1 MGTNDRH
8 VTSEWGLFARA
19 VHALSAGGPEAC
31 GVVHLRSQAGSLNP
45 PEQEVTRGGTL
56 ELLAALAAEP
66 PPVETLTHAAAI
78 QGRFWLSPLVEKL
91 TRRRTTYA
99 GIAAPTM
106 IVVGDSTP
114 SGSSTPSS
122 SSDAPMPAAS

>member
-8 VTSEWGLFARA
+8 VTSAWGLFARA
-19 VHALSAGGPEAC
+19 IHALSAGGPEAC
-31 GVVHLRSQAGSLNP
+31 GVVHLLSQAGSLNP

-78 QGRFWLSPLVEKL
+78 QGRFWLSQLVEKL
-91 TRRRTTYA
+91 TRADSPFT
-99 GIAAPTM
+99 GVAALTLTRARGRLG
-106 IVVGDSTP
+106 V
-114 SGSSTPSS
+114 SGKVNEAMT
-122 SSDAPMPAAS
+122 